1 MSFFD
6 IVLCGLGPIYGGAG
20 TPTSNS
26 NMIQGGTSQGKV
38 IAPLDEL
45 YVSVIV

>member
-1 MSFFD
+1 ME
-6 IVLCGLGPIYGGAG
+6 GGS
-20 TPTSNS
+20 PTSS
-26 NMIQGGTSQGKV
+26 SSMIQGGISQGKV